1 MRKTKII
8 SLCSILTALGVA
20 LLWLGAVTD
29 ILDITFCFASSIIIV
44 FAQIELGSKAALLI
58 YAATGILSVILLPTK
73 FAAAAYLLFAGN
85 YPIIKYFLE
94 KKVKSKTSL
103 FIIKIAYFSLA
114 MGIMIAISKFI
125 FLVDDGLVISI
136 IIFVLG
142 LFACIIFDYLIRALV
157 SLYYAKLRKRLRIDK
172 ILK

>member
-58 YAATGILSVILLPTK
+58 YAATGILSMILLPTK
-73 FAAAAYLLFAGN
+73 FAASAYLLFAGN
-85 YPIIKYFLE
+85 YPIIKYFL
-94 KKVKSKTSL
+94 
-103 FIIKIAYFSLA
+103 
-114 MGIMIAISKFI
+114 
-125 FLVDDGLVISI
+125 
-136 IIFVLG
+136 
-142 LFACIIFDYLIRALV
+142 
-157 SLYYAKLRKRLRIDK
+157 
-172 ILK
+172 